1 MDEIQQH
8 FNSAFFRPPAT
19 PEQIAGVESRLGV
32 RIPGVLRQMY
42 LRYDGFREP
51 LGNAQYFFPLERTH
65 GGGCSLLSIN
75 RFFWGE
81 WDLLDLDSFLFF
93 GSSTSDQYWAI
104 NLANSS
110 EIIQYHHSMGAE
122 YESAGASILEVYLAD
137 EQFMLEVIAN
147 SDA

>member
-8 FNSAFFRPPAT
+8 FSSAFFRPPAT
-19 PEQIAGVESRLGV
+19 PEQIAGIESRLGV
-32 RIPGVLRQMY
+32 RIPGVLCQMY

-51 LGNAQYFFPLERTH
+51 LGNAQYLFPLEDTH

-75 RFFWGE
+75 RFFWAE
-81 WDLLDLDSFLFF
+81 WDLLDFRQFLFF

-110 EIIQYHHSMGAE
+110 EIIQYHHSMGVE
-122 YESAGASILEVYLAD
+122 YESAGTSVVEVYLTD